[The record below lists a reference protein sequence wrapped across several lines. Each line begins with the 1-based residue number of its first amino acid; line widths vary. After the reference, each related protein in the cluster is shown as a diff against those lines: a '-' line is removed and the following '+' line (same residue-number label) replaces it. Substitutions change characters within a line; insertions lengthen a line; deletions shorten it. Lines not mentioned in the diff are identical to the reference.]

1 MDASVVMWAVMLS
14 VLLFGVLVASF
25 FGGVVLGMRVGSG
38 GTRSLFGV
46 IRGSSVQAADPEY
59 GYPDTEDSIKA
70 SLKKAFGGGWM
81 EDEPAMPAN
90 QRVAADQ
97 YDDAMK
103 MADRQVQRF
112 LDSTVTGRGPRRAR
126 SGEAEDDE

>member
-1 MDASVVMWAVMLS
+1 MDVSILMWVMALSVML
-14 VLLFGVLVASF
+14 FAILVASF
-25 FGGVVLGMRVGSG
+25 FGGVALGMRVGSG
-38 GTRSLFGV
+38 GTRGLLGMV
-46 IRGSSVQAADPEY
+46 KGTSVQAADPEY
-59 GYPDTEDSIKA
+59 NYPADDDGLKA
-70 SLKKAFGGGWM
+70 RLAKAFGGGWM
-81 EDEPAMPAN
+81 ADDEPVPAN